1 MATASDLYTRCLVK
15 IEKNG
20 TNDNVSFDYSRFVYI
35 ANEAFIKFVEKIYDD
50 KNSDEIR
57 YIQNLLVEEKLSQKD
72 KEEKYTSFSLPKN
85 FLNHSSVN
93 AKVSNDSCKTSTD
106 IELFEIKDIDRDV
119 ILNDEFNK
127 PSFKY
132 REAPYTFSDNSLKIF
147 TDDFKIDE
155 VLLNYY
161 RYPREIKLIDDD
173 DPEQGL
179 DDSFSLDFDEKS
191 LNIITS
197 LIAKDFDINTSN
209 ERFQLQELRQQ
220 K

>member
-119 ILNDEFNK
+119 ILNDEFNN

-132 REAPYTFSDNSLKIF
+132 REAPYNFSDDSLKIF
-147 TDDFKIDE
+147 TEDFKVDE

-161 RYPREIKLIDDD
+161 RYPREIKLIDED

-179 DDSFSLDFDEKS
+179 DDSYSLDFDEKS

>member
-119 ILNDEFNK
+119 ILNDDFNK

>member
-1 MATASDLYTRCLVK
+1 MAKASDLYWRCIVK

-20 TNDNVSFDYSRFVYI
+20 TNDNISFDYSRFVYI
-35 ANEAFIKFVEKIYDD
+35 ANEVFIKFVEKKYES

-57 YIQNLLVEEKLSQKD
+57 YIQNLLVEKKLLQKD
-72 KEEKYTSFSLPKN
+72 KESTYTLFELPDN
-85 FLNHSSVN
+85 FLNHSSVS
-93 AKVSNDSCKTSTD
+93 AKVSNNSCKTSTN
-106 IELFEIKDIDRDV
+106 IELFEIKDIDSDV
-119 ILNDEFNK
+119 ILNDEFNR

-132 REAPYTFSDNSLKIF
+132 REAPYTFSNNSLKIF

-155 VLLNYY
+155 VVLNYY
-161 RYPREIKLIDDD
+161 RYPKEIKLIDED

-179 DDSFSLDFDEKS
+179 DDSYSLDFDEKS
-191 LNIITS
+191 LNSITS
-197 LIAKDFDINTSN
+197 LIAREFDINTSN